1 MFAVNNL
8 SLHCG
13 FTSFDVSTPH
23 CIINTR
29 FHGPILAQQPL
40 FLKKTNFHS
49 DLSAVK
55 ISKFS
60 WAVKRKMVISDP
72 VSSGTPLWNFIFQLN
87 TWWVY
92 HIFHFSLFVTKF
104 PASCNLAILTGF
116 TMEGEDAPANRKEGF
131 KGKWAKNKFP
141 SIARQNQPAFKLGYM
156 RGC

>member
-116 TMEGEDAPANRKEGF
+116 TMEGEDATATQ
-131 KGKWAKNKFP
+131 KGR
-141 SIARQNQPAFKLGYM
+141 IQRQVSKKQISKYSKTESTSL
-156 RGC
+156 